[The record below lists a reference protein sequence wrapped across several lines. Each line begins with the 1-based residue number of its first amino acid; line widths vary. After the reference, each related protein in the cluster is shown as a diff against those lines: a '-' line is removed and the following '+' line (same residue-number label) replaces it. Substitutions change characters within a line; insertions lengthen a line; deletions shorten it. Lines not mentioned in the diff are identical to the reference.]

1 MERASLCIACNCL
14 LEDMVQ
20 GDCELR
26 QMSSDQQK
34 TLVITEEASASSQLR
49 RMLEVLGFNAAEVLS
64 YEDALNCLRL
74 FDYDAILLECS
85 VFGRNVTAVC
95 RELRRLYP
103 RLPILAV
110 GVDKSLDYMV
120 ALLDA
125 GADDYTILPLAER
138 LLAARLRS
146 AIRRFRTP
154 ALGVAE
160 RFVAGEIVLDAARH
174 RVEKSGVLVPLS
186 PTEFRALE
194 VLMHRPGIPISH
206 SALIA
211 TLWGLESKSTRKRL
225 RVLIRA
231 LRKKLENNPSNP
243 RYLKTYACIGYYF
256 QDRECAM

>member
-1 MERASLCIACNCL
+1 MERASFCIACHCL
-14 LEDMVQ
+14 LEDTVQ
-20 GDCELR
+20 GDCELK

-34 TLVITEEASASSQLR
+34 TLVIAEETSASSQLR
-49 RMLEVLGFNAAEVLS
+49 RTLEVLGFDAAGVLS
-64 YEDALNCLRL
+64 YEDALSCLRL

-95 RELRRLYP
+95 RELRTLYP
-103 RLPILAV
+103 AFPSWSLVSIHRWTTLLLFSRLAP
-110 GVDKSLDYMV
+110 
-120 ALLDA
+120 
-125 GADDYTILPLAER
+125 TIMRSCHLP
-138 LLAARLRS
+138 
-146 AIRRFRTP
+146 IRRFRTP

-211 TLWGLESKSTRKRL
+211 TLWGLESQSTRKRL

-256 QDRECAM
+256 QDRDCAM

>member
-1 MERASLCIACNCL
+1 
-14 LEDMVQ
+14 MVQ

-64 YEDALNCLRL
+64 YEDALSCLRL

-206 SALIA
+206 SALIT
-211 TLWGLESKSTRKRL
+211 TLWGW
-225 RVLIRA
+225 
-231 LRKKLENNPSNP
+231 NQNP
-243 RYLKTYACIGYYF
+243 RENASRSLFAPCARSLRTILPI
-256 QDRECAM
+256 QDI